1 METYLVLSATG
12 KDRPGLVDELSHVV
26 SECGCRIGESRMAV
40 LGSDFAAIML
50 VRGNWNA
57 VAKLEQSLTRL
68 GERLAM
74 RIHGQRTEARVDTDN
89 LVPYGIE
96 VVAIARPGI
105 VHDVANF
112 FSRRDINIEDIYSS
126 NYPAPHTGALM
137 FSLHVTVGIPS
148 DVSIATVRG
157 EFMDF
162 CDELNLDAMMA
173 PVK

>member
-1 METYLVLSATG
+1 METNLVVSATG
-12 KDRPGLVDELSHVV
+12 KDRPGLVDELAHAVAD
-26 SECGCRIGESRMAV
+26 CGCRIGESRMAV
-40 LGSDFAAIML
+40 LGNEFAAIML

-57 VAKLEQSLTRL
+57 IAKLEQTLPRL
-68 GERLAM
+68 SERLVM
-74 RIHGQRTEARVDTDN
+74 RIHGQRTETRIDTGD

-112 FSRRDINIEDIYSS
+112 FSRRDINIEDVYSS

-137 FSLHVTVGIPS
+137 FSLHLTVGIPS
-148 DVSIATVRG
+148 DVSIAAVRG